1 MHNQHEFSSMIRR
14 LPIFSY
20 FVMEKYNSLL
30 DHASAYRSVYD
41 NDAEKQFLSR
51 LDERIKTH
59 DREIERMCNY
69 HYQGFVES
77 VNELIKVR
85 SDARTLKASR
95 FTFFCK
101 INIY

>member
-1 MHNQHEFSSMIRR
+1 MFLFSIYRAFIHRNEFVSKAR
-14 LPIFSY
+14 LIQEIHY
-20 FVMEKYNSLL
+20 LI
-30 DHASAYRSVYD
+30 DHFFKSRSVYD
-41 NDAEKQFLSR
+41 NGIQQQFLGK

-85 SDARTLKASR
+85 SDARTLKV
-95 FTFFCK
+95 C
-101 INIY
+101 

>member
-1 MHNQHEFSSMIRR
+1 MFDYA
-14 LPIFSY
+14 LGC
-20 FVMEKYNSLL
+20 
-30 DHASAYRSVYD
+30 RSVYD
-41 NDAEKQFLSR
+41 NDAEQQFLSK

-85 SDARTLKASR
+85 SDARSLKVCWFHI
-95 FTFFCK
+95 FT
-101 INIY
+101 